1 MATGALTEEVAA
13 NLEEAAE
20 VTRQLD
26 TRSVGF
32 FLGGVCVGVAVG
44 FYFGY
49 RFNKEK
55 LRAEAFAQSEKEVE
69 QIREVYQ
76 QKTIAA
82 EPKPS
87 VEDVIEERGYVSA
100 EDEAKLDE
108 VQERPLPAPVPVDE
122 PRPVPRV
129 VRTEDGEKDK
139 HDGWSYPAEM
149 QRRTSTRPYII
160 HQDEFA
166 TNETEYS
173 QSSLTYYEGDNILA
187 DEDDTVVNNLDD
199 LIGEDNLKRFG
210 HGTDD
215 LNLLYVRN
223 PVIEAEY
230 EIARNP
236 GSYEQEVMGLE
247 HSDDYR
253 RRHPNRPD
261 HDETN

>member
-20 VTRQLD
+20 VTRRLD

-55 LRAEAFAQSEKEVE
+55 LRAEAFAASEKEVE

-76 QKTIAA
+76 QKTLVA

-87 VEDVIEERGYVSA
+87 VEDVIEEKGYQTA
-100 EDEAKLDE
+100 EE
-108 VQERPLPAPVPVDE
+108 VHERPLPAPVPVRE
-122 PRPVPRV
+122 PRAVP
-129 VRTEDGEKDK
+129 VRTEEGEKDK
-139 HDGWSYPAEM
+139 HDNWNYPAEM
-149 QRRTSTRPYII
+149 AQRTSTAPYII

-166 TNETEYS
+166 TNETEYG
-173 QSSLTYYEGDNILA
+173 QSTLTYYSGDKILA
-187 DEDDTVVNNLDD
+187 DEDDTVVNNVDD
-199 LIGEDNLKRFG
+199 LVGEDNLKRFG

-215 LNLLYVRN
+215 MNILFIRN
-223 PVIEAEY
+223 PVIEVEY
-230 EIARNP
+230 EICRSP

-247 HSDDYR
+247 HSDMPTHERMNR
-253 RRHPNRPD
+253 RRRD
-261 HDETN
+261 QSD